1 MYFSSDR
8 HGGTGYS
15 VIRIRISDSLL
26 VCILQTHSPNVIL
39 TQYRMN
45 NGTVQYWIQT
55 VTDLI
60 STCPLFD
67 PPAVTCAPKSPVS
80 GLLGVDIRQ
89 LETGLR
95 CCENTKLHH
104 NTNMKYRLDNVLSAE
119 VIIIPQLEENFSSY

>member
-8 HGGTGYS
+8 HGDTGYG

-26 VCILQTHSPNVIL
+26 VCILQTHSPNIIL

-55 VTDLI
+55 VTDLAHVRC
-60 STCPLFD
+60 ST

-80 GLLGVDIRQ
+80 GLLGVNIRQ

-95 CCENTKLHH
+95 CCDNTKLHH

-119 VIIIPQLEENFSSY
+119 VIIIP

>member
-55 VTDLI
+55 VTDLAHVRC
-60 STCPLFD
+60 ST

-89 LETGLR
+89 LETGL
-95 CCENTKLHH
+95 
-104 NTNMKYRLDNVLSAE
+104 
-119 VIIIPQLEENFSSY
+119 